1 MPTVTPSSPSS
12 PSSSERAGTPDPTAS
27 DPFRVVVLDDYQQV
41 IAGYAD
47 WGSLGPEAEV
57 TFLQDH
63 LDGTELIKELAGAQV
78 VVAVRE
84 RTALPGHL
92 LERLPQL
99 KLIVTAGMWNA
110 AIDVD
115 AARSLGIEVCGTGGV
130 PHSAAELTWALILAC
145 ARQIPAEDALIR
157 AGGWQATVGMDL
169 EGHTLGVIGLG
180 RLGSRVATVGS
191 AFGMRVVAWSAHLDH
206 DRARSLGVTPV
217 AKEQL
222 LRSSDIVSLHLK
234 LSERSRH
241 TLTAADLRMMK
252 PTAYLINTSRGP
264 LVDEAALL
272 QALRE
277 GWIAGAGLDVYDVE
291 PLPGDHP
298 LRTVGNT
305 VLSPHL
311 GYVTADTYR
320 RFFADAV
327 DDIMA
332 WRSGSPVRR
341 L

>member
-1 MPTVTPSSPSS
+1 M
-12 PSSSERAGTPDPTAS
+12 
-27 DPFRVVVLDDYQQV
+27 DDYQQV

-47 WGSLGPEAEV
+47 WESLGPAAQV

-63 LDGTELIKELAGAQV
+63 LEGEELITGLADAQV

-84 RTALPGHL
+84 RTALPDAVL
-92 LERLPQL
+92 QQLPQL
-99 KLIVTAGMWNA
+99 RLIVTAGMWNA

-115 AARSLGIEVCGTGGV
+115 AARGLGIEVCGTGGV

-145 ARQIPAEDALIR
+145 ARQLPAEDALIR

-180 RLGSRVATVGS
+180 RLGSRVATVGM
-191 AFGMRVVAWSAHLDH
+191 AFGMRVVAWSTHLDH
-206 DRARSLGVTPV
+206 DHAGSLGVRPV
-217 AKEQL
+217 TKEEL
-222 LRSSDIVSLHLK
+222 LRGSDIVSLHLK
-234 LSERSRH
+234 LSERSRN
-241 TLTAADLRMMK
+241 TLTASDLCLMK

-264 LVDEAALL
+264 LVDESALL
-272 QALRE
+272 RALRE

-291 PLPGDHP
+291 PLPRDHP
-298 LRTVGNT
+298 LRTVRNA